1 MRRSIALTG
10 AWQLEGEGIDLRG
23 KEARIAID
31 AQVPGHVHQD
41 LLAAGL
47 IADPGY
53 RKQADDCQWV
63 EHWRWTYRRTFEL
76 GRLDPG
82 RPLLE
87 FEGLDTY
94 AEIEVNGVR
103 LARTDNMFVRYRFDV
118 TGLLREGTNELTVRF
133 RTVAEGLAGK
143 SYAGL
148 GAAFTNER
156 LFVRRMQCTFGWDW
170 VGRLVSYGIWRPVRL
185 VFEDVTAIDDLFV
198 YTKALDA
205 RGASLAVAVETRSRT
220 EEPLRLSLA
229 IADPAGGIVW
239 QAERRL
245 NGGKLELTA
254 DLTEPEPWWPAGYGG
269 QPLYTLVAKLY
280 GKSGLLDERT
290 RAFGIRTVRIE
301 QLSDR
306 AGSAEARMTGKIR
319 SQVRIGDATADNPD
333 GMVWEANGDRPGS
346 GFRLL
351 VNGVPIFCKGA
362 NWVPCDPFPSRVPDS
377 RYEHLLRL
385 ARDAGMTMLRCWGG
399 GIYEPEPFWDWC
411 DRLGI
416 VVVQDFMMACGTYP
430 ESDRDWSASLTA
442 EAEGVIRA
450 LRNHPSLVWWNGD
463 NENGMFA
470 GEEDPDY
477 PGRAIAER
485 ITGRLCAKLD
495 PSRPFQPTS
504 PFGGSTNN
512 SFTIGTAHYT
522 GALFEMFDVFRNTD
536 LRDYRA
542 YFAGLLSRF
551 CPEFPMF
558 GTPEVHTLQRMM
570 NDEDLA
576 DPSYDMLE
584 YHTKNH
590 PGLKDFSLFRALRT
604 LADKLAPPAASTVE
618 QIQRMSFV
626 QHELTRLIL
635 EAYRRNRHY
644 AGGILF
650 WMYNDCWPASGWSL
664 VDYYGYPKG
673 GYYGFQKAA
682 RPVIASIEKNEAAG
696 TYDCWVCSDKPEEIQ
711 GTGTLRVLKLDGSAE
726 DAEVWS
732 STFDFGVEAGASAVA
747 AGVPATE
754 LDALLDRRH
763 VLVMDIAGG
772 FGGDRCIYFAGLPEE
787 MKLAPSGLRIASRAG
802 GPESGSVTVAADR
815 YAKSVLLHGAFVF
828 SDNYFDLLP
837 GERRTIEYRSL
848 KAATRAEAEG
858 ESEVAPAFEA
868 GDAGVE
874 AGEAPAIELIAWN

>member
-1 MRRSIALTG
+1 MRRSIMLTG
-10 AWQLEGEGIDLRG
+10 AWQLEGEGIDASG
-23 KEARIAID
+23 KEAKIAIG

-41 LLAAGL
+41 LLGAGL

-76 GRLDPG
+76 ERLEPG

-103 LARTDNMFVRYRFDV
+103 VARTDNMFVRYRFDV
-118 TGLLREGTNELTVRF
+118 SGLLRAGTNELVVRF

-148 GAAFTNER
+148 GAAFTSER

-185 VFEDVTAIDDLFV
+185 VFEEAAAIDDLFV

-205 RGASLAVAVETRSRT
+205 RGASLAVAVETTSRT
-220 EEPLRLSLA
+220 VEPLRLSLA
-229 IADPAGGIVW
+229 IADPAGRVVW

-254 DLTEPEPWWPAGYGG
+254 DLAEPELWWPAGYGG
-269 QPLYTLVAKLY
+269 QPLYTFVAKLY
-280 GKSGLLDERT
+280 DKSGLLDERSRT
-290 RAFGIRTVRIE
+290 FGIRTVRIE
-301 QLSDR
+301 QLADR
-306 AGSAEARMTGKIR
+306 EGSAEERITAKIRAQGTTGKEA
-319 SQVRIGDATADNPD
+319 GDNPD
-333 GMVWEANGDRPGS
+333 DTVWEANGQRPGS

-351 VNGVPIFCKGA
+351 VNGVPVFCKGA
-362 NWVPCDPFPSRVPDS
+362 NWVPCDPFPSSVPDS
-377 RYEHLLRL
+377 HYAHLLRL

-399 GIYEPEPFWDWC
+399 GIYEPEPFWDGC

-416 VVVQDFMMACGTYP
+416 VVFQDFMMACGTYP
-430 ESDRDWSASLTA
+430 ESDRDWTASLTA
-442 EAEGVIRA
+442 EIEGAIRA

-485 ITGRLCAKLD
+485 ITGRLCAALD

-504 PFGGSTNN
+504 PYGGSTNN

-522 GALFEMFDVFRNTD
+522 AALFEMFDVFRNTD
-536 LRDYRA
+536 LRDYRS

-551 CPEFPMF
+551 CPEFPLF
-558 GTPEVHTLQRMM
+558 GTPEIHTLRRMM

-576 DPSYDMLE
+576 DPTYDMIE

-604 LADKLAPPAASTVE
+604 LADKLAPPVSSTVE
-618 QIQRMSFV
+618 HIRHMSFV
-626 QHELTRLIL
+626 QRELTRLTV

-644 AGGILF
+644 TGGLLF
-650 WMYNDCWPASGWSL
+650 WMFNDCWPASGWSL

-682 RPVIASIEKNEAAG
+682 RPVIASIEKNAEAG
-696 TYDCWVCSDKPEEIQ
+696 TYDCWVCSDKPEQIR
-711 GTGTLRVLKLDGSAE
+711 GTGRVRVLNLAGSAE

-732 STFDFGVEAGASAVA
+732 KAFDFAVGAEASTVA
-747 AGVPATE
+747 EAIPAAE
-754 LDALLDRRH
+754 LDALLDHGR
-763 VLVMDIAGG
+763 VLVMEVAGG
-772 FGGDRCIYFAGLPEE
+772 FGEDRCDYFAGLPAE
-787 MKLAPSGLRIASRAG
+787 MKLAPSGLRIASRSG
-802 GPESGSVTVAADR
+802 GPKAGSVTVTSDR
-815 YAKSVLLHGAFVF
+815 YAKAVLLHGAFVF
-828 SDNYFDLLP
+828 ADNYFDLLP

-848 KAATRAEAEG
+848 EAAQGT
-858 ESEVAPAFEA
+858 EA
-868 GDAGVE
+868 GDGPE
-874 AGEAPAIELIAWN
+874 IEPGNERGIELSGWN

>member
-1 MRRSIALTG
+1 MKRTFALTG
-10 AWQLEGEGIDLRG
+10 AWQLKGEGIDPSG
-23 KEARIAID
+23 KEAAIAID

-41 LLAAGL
+41 LLEAGL

-53 RKQADDCQWV
+53 RKQAEDCQWV
-63 EHWRWTYRRTFEL
+63 EHWQWTYRRTFEL
-76 GRLDPG
+76 ERLEQG

-94 AEIEVNGVR
+94 AEIELNGIR
-103 LARTDNMFVRYRFDV
+103 LARTDNMFIRYRFDIS
-118 TGLLREGTNELTVRF
+118 GLLRAGTNELTVRF

-143 SYAGL
+143 SYVGL
-148 GAAFTNER
+148 GAAFTSER

-170 VGRLVSYGIWRPVRL
+170 VGRLVSYGIWRPVRI
-185 VFEDVTAIDDLFV
+185 VFEDVAAIDDLFV

-205 RGASLAVAVETRSRT
+205 CGASLAVAVETTGRT

-229 IADPAGGIVW
+229 IADPAGAIVW

-254 DLTEPEPWWPAGYGG
+254 DLAEPELWWPAGYGG
-269 QPLYTLVAKLY
+269 QPLYTFVAKLY
-280 GKSGLLDERT
+280 DKSGLLDERS

-301 QLSDR
+301 QLADR
-306 AGSAEARMTGKIR
+306 TGSEEARMTALIR
-319 SQVRIGDATADNPD
+319 SQETERDANADNPD
-333 GMVWEANGDRPGS
+333 GMVWEANGERPGS

-362 NWVPCDPFPSRVPDS
+362 NWVPCDPFPSRVSDS

-430 ESDRDWSASLTA
+430 ESDRDWTASLTA
-442 EAEGVIRA
+442 EVEGAIRA

-485 ITGRLCAKLD
+485 ITGRLCAELD

-504 PFGGSTNN
+504 PYGGSTNN

-536 LRDYRA
+536 LRDYRS

-576 DPSYDMLE
+576 DPSYHMLE

-590 PGLKDFSLFRALRT
+590 PGLKDFSLFRALAT
-604 LADKLAPPAASTVE
+604 LADKLAPPAASTPE
-618 QIQRMSFV
+618 QIRRMSFV
-626 QHELTRLIL
+626 QHELTRLTV

-673 GYYGFQKAA
+673 GYYGFKKAA
-682 RPVIASIEKNEAAG
+682 RPVIASIERNAKSG
-696 TYDCWVCSDKPEEIQ
+696 TYDCWVCSDMPEAIR
-711 GTGTLRVLKLDGSAE
+711 GTGMLRILKLEGTAI
-726 DAEVWS
+726 DAAVWS
-732 STFDFGVEAGASAVA
+732 RAFDFVVGAGLSAA
-747 AGVPATE
+747 AAAIPAGE
-754 LDALLDRRH
+754 LDALLDDRH
-763 VLVMDIAGG
+763 VLVMDIGG
-772 FGGDRCIYFAGLPEE
+772 TFGEDRCVYFSGLPAD
-787 MKLAPSGLRIASRAG
+787 MKLATSGLRVASHAG
-802 GPESGSVTVAADR
+802 GAEAGSVTVTADR
-815 YAKSVLLHGAFVF
+815 YAKAVLLHGAYVF

-837 GERRTIEYRSL
+837 GELRTIQYRGL
-848 KAATRAEAEG
+848 NAASDAEASDEK
-858 ESEVAPAFEA
+858 E
-868 GDAGVE
+868 
-874 AGEAPAIELIAWN
+874 IELIGWN